1 MKVGVFTRPGEESEE
16 PSIGSGVFAGIDDL
30 GDEGWGDC
38 DC

>member
-16 PSIGSGVFAGIDDL
+16 ASIWGSVFAGIDDL
-30 GDEGWGDC
+30 GEKGGGDW